1 MKWEFLPSD
10 RKEEDRKE
18 IKYGGWRAS
27 DGDLT
32 ELNDR
37 DENRD
42 PSRRQPIT
50 PPRRLRLHLE
60 SEAPTGFR
68 RRLDLD
74 RTKKAAIMREK
85 TLDWGK
91 KKRHR
96 LRREEECCKE
106 GVSLAV
112 SQLHSLA
119 GLARC
124 KLRARMKSSLVIKS

>member
-1 MKWEFLPSD
+1 MESG
-10 RKEEDRKE
+10 RAGA
-18 IKYGGWRAS
+18 GG
-27 DGDLT
+27 GLT

-60 SEAPTGFR
+60 SEAPTGVR
-68 RRLDLD
+68 SAVGWIAP
-74 RTKKAAIMREK
+74 KKAAIMREK

-91 KKRHR
+91 KKKLHR

-119 GLARC
+119 VSYGRG
-124 KLRARMKSSLVIKS
+124 

>member
-1 MKWEFLPSD
+1 MESG
-10 RKEEDRKE
+10 RAGA
-18 IKYGGWRAS
+18 GG
-27 DGDLT
+27 GLT

-60 SEAPTGFR
+60 SDAPTGVRVR
-68 RRLDLD
+68 RRLD

-91 KKRHR
+91 KKRSSTDSGGRKNVVKKASVLQSLSYTHSQ
-96 LRREEECCKE
+96 
-106 GVSLAV
+106 GSLAV
-112 SQLHSLA
+112 SY
-119 GLARC
+119 GRG
-124 KLRARMKSSLVIKS
+124 